1 MNGVIGNLMRG
12 LVCGLIRRAG
22 PVVLLTL
29 LLGAAGGMYSVRL
42 FSNLRTDL
50 EELLPEQARSVR
62 DMGEV
67 RSRLETTS
75 SLAILMISANPAAS
89 KRFVDELA
97 RELSTLP
104 RSVCAGVE
112 YRIDRELEFFNRRK
126 SLFVELEDLRKIR
139 DYVQARIHY
148 ELNLY
153 NPLTIV
159 ENKTL
164 QEPKLDLRALEKKY
178 TSMTGPYARFKDGY
192 YASPDQKQRVILAN
206 LPGNKSGISAS
217 KELREAVDQILV
229 RLDPKSYSPDLEVH
243 FAGGAQDLIDEHE
256 ALVEDLLLS
265 TVVVCVLVSL
275 AMWLYFRSLTGTAA
289 LLLALLIGTLW
300 TFGAGYFQVGYL
312 NANSAFM
319 ASIVIGNG
327 INFGIILL
335 ARFLEERKKNKDVPR
350 SVYIAMWKTLPA
362 TGVAALAAG
371 LAYGSLWL
379 TSFRGFRQFGIIGF
393 TGMMLCWLATYTFL
407 PAFVI
412 LLNRVGLARKPKPDK
427 DRPGLTRAL
436 STLVDRH
443 YGKILVLT
451 AIATL
456 ASLLSLGRIGPGLI
470 ETNMK
475 KLRNIKSAES
485 GSMYWGE
492 YVDKLFNR
500 YLLPV
505 VALPKKE
512 EDVRRIADEIRK
524 EKAEE
529 GDRSFI
535 VTVST
540 LQDFVPGG
548 QEEKV
553 RILREIDLLLPR
565 QLLVQL
571 SPGEREMAKDLL
583 SASSFQEFDADDL
596 PPLVRDKFRERDGTL
611 GKLVLVEPS
620 LSPELQKSENLIR
633 FVRSVRDAVDR
644 IAPGTAVAGTL
655 PVTADLFA
663 SIVRDGP
670 KATFF
675 AFLSVLLLVVILFRE
690 KRTILLCSFSLLIGV
705 LWLFGYVLLTGQ
717 KINFLNFI
725 ALPIT
730 FGIGVDYGVNVF
742 QRYRSEQRS
751 GILPVLE
758 QTGGA
763 VLLASFTT
771 ITGYGSLL
779 IASNQAFVSFGKL
792 AVLGE
797 LTCVFAA
804 VFSLPALIRWM
815 EEKRRT

>member
-1 MNGVIGNLMRG
+1 MNNIIRF
-12 LVCGLIRRAG
+12 LIKRAG
-22 PVVLLTL
+22 WVVGFTL
-29 LLGAAGGMYSVRL
+29 LFGAVGGVYSVRL

-62 DMGEV
+62 DLDEV
-67 RSRLETTS
+67 RSRLVTTS
-75 SLAILMISANPAAS
+75 SLAILMISDDTRAS
-89 KRFVDELA
+89 KRFVDDLA
-97 RELSTLP
+97 REIAALP
-104 RSVCAGVE
+104 PSVCAGVE
-112 YRIDRELEFFNRRK
+112 YRIDRELEFFKKRR
-126 SLFVELEDLRKIR
+126 SLFIDLSDLKIIR
-139 DYVQARIHY
+139 NYIQERMQY
-148 ELNLY
+148 ELTLY

-159 ENKTL
+159 ENRSIP
-164 QEPKLDLRALEKKY
+164 EPTLDLKALQKKY
-178 TSMTGPYARFKDGY
+178 TSMTGPYDRFVDGY
-192 YASPDQKQRVILAN
+192 YATPDQKQRVILAN

-217 KELREAVDQILV
+217 KELREAVDRILLSLNP
-229 RLDPKSYSPDLEVH
+229 RSYAPDLEIH

-265 TVVVCVLVSL
+265 TIVVCVLVTL
-275 AMWLYFRSLTGTAA
+275 AMWLYFRSITGT
-289 LLLALLIGTLW
+289 LSLILALLIGTLW

-335 ARFLEERKKNKDVPR
+335 ARFLEERQKRKDVAR
-350 SVYIAMWKTLPA
+350 SVYISFARTLPA
-362 TGVAALAAG
+362 TGIAAMAAG

-393 TGMMLCWLATYTFL
+393 TGMVLCWLATYTFL
-407 PAFVI
+407 PSFLI
-412 LLNRVGLARKPKPDK
+412 LLNRLGWMESKTPRRSSRNLTRGLAWLVEKHPKWI
-427 DRPGLTRAL
+427 LVF
-436 STLVDRH
+436 TLV
-443 YGKILVLT
+443 
-451 AIATL
+451 ATL
-456 ASLLSLGRIGPGLI
+456 ASALSLGRMGPELI
-470 ETNMK
+470 ETDMK
-475 KLRNIKSAES
+475 KLRNIKSAQS

-492 YVDKLFNR
+492 YVDKLFDR

-505 VALPKKE
+505 VALPRNP
-512 EDVRRIADEIRK
+512 EDVQKIAEELK
-524 EKAEE
+524 KTKTQE

-535 VTVST
+535 VNIST
-540 LQDFVPGG
+540 LDDFIPKQ
-548 QEEKV
+548 QEEKI
-553 RILREIDLLLPR
+553 RTLREIDQLLPR

-571 SPGEREMAKDLL
+571 NPKEQSMARELL
-583 SASSFQEFDADDL
+583 SEGSFQPFNVNDL

-611 GKLVLVEPS
+611 GKLVLIEPS
-620 LSPELQKSENLIR
+620 LSPELQKSENLIH
-633 FVRSVRDAVDR
+633 FVHSVRDSVDR
-644 IAPGTAVAGTL
+644 VAPGTAVAGTL
-655 PVTADLFA
+655 PVTSDLFE

-670 KATFF
+670 QATLF
-675 AFLSVLLLVVILFRE
+675 AFLAVILLVVALFRE
-690 KRTILLCSFSLLIGV
+690 KRTIVLCTFSLLIGV
-705 LWLFGYVLLTGQ
+705 LWLFGYILIFGQ

-742 QRYRSEQRS
+742 QRYRLERKN
-751 GILPVLE
+751 GITPVLH

-797 LTCVFAA
+797 ITCVFAA
-804 VFSLPALIRWM
+804 ILSLPALIRWM
-815 EEKRRT
+815 ELRSSR